1 MTRIHPIFH
10 VVLKKKK
17 KKKKKKSQ
25 IADNIEVTDDDVLR
39 RT

>member
-17 KKKKKKSQ
+17 KKKKKKITNSRQ
-25 IADNIEVTDDDVLR
+25 YRGDR
-39 RT
+39 